1 MLIITFALLGLGVG
15 AVYTLLA
22 QGLVVI
28 YRGSGIL
35 NFAQG
40 AFAMAGAYLYEEFR
54 LLGWGFTA
62 AFITTLIAGAL
73 LGAFTHIFVM
83 RRLRS
88 ASPLMR
94 LIATLGILAVIQGVG
109 TIIYGAND
117 TFIGSS
123 ISETPIRIGSIVVP
137 QNQLWLFLI
146 AVVLTVVLSIVSHR
160 TTFGL
165 AVSAAAESE
174 EKAMAFGWSPN
185 LLATV
190 TWSVGSVLAVTAGIL
205 VVPLTGLQV
214 TNLTLIVIAAM
225 ATALLGGFTS
235 YYLTLVAGVFIGIA
249 QSEMAFYVHL
259 IGASASFPFLL
270 MVVILVIRGRGLPL
284 RSYIVERLPS
294 LGKGVPRFRTI
305 ILLTAFLALGMLT
318 FFPGSLT
325 IALGVQAVAGILLLS
340 IVVVTGFAGQLSLA
354 QFAMAGLG
362 AYIAGRLTAAQ
373 HWPFAASLVAG
384 VIGAAVIG
392 LIFGMPALRT
402 RGVNLAVLTLGL
414 GYAIN
419 QVIFQNTSITGGFTG
434 TNIGAAHFL
443 GINIDPVVHP
453 NRYSLFCLLWFVAAA
468 LAVMNLRR
476 SRAGRRMASIRSN
489 ERAAASLGVSVFGAK
504 LGAFAIASAIAGL
517 AGILMA
523 FDSYSIVY
531 AYGFDPISSL
541 TAIGNAVIGGVGY
554 TTGAIAGSGFS
565 PGGIGSLIFDHFS
578 NFDAWLALISG
589 ALLLVIILQNPDGI
603 VAELIRGPK
612 DPIAKFIR
620 KRIAS
625 RKSAREQLAYEHEQ
639 SSDGG
644 SALQSE
650 RVDAG
655 SPQWTNSPVVQT
667 QEPHNVEDRPI
678 SRVPHSAILEAQGL
692 TVRYGGVVAV
702 SSLDLTIRS
711 GEVVGLIGPNG
722 SGKTTIIDVLS
733 GYVKPTNGSIFFNGE
748 PIERLKAHQ
757 RARAGIARSFQSLEL
772 FEDLTVRENL
782 QSASDKRDLVAYASN
797 LFRPGSSA
805 LPQAAKDAVEDFH
818 LEDDLDKLPSGLS
831 YGQRRIVAIARTLC
845 TNPQILLLDEPAAG
859 LGALGR
865 NELGQ
870 LVRKMADEW
879 GLGVLLVEHDVNL
892 VMGVSDRV
900 VAIDFGVKIAEGT
913 PGEVSQNPD
922 VVSSYLGTPVNNG

>member
-1 MLIITFALLGLGVG
+1 MLVIEFALLGLGVG

-62 AFITTLIAGAL
+62 SFIASLVAGGL
-73 LGAFTHIFVM
+73 LGALTHILVM
-83 RRLRS
+83 RRLRT

-123 ISETPIRIGSIVVP
+123 ISESPIRLGSILVP

-146 AVVLTVVLSIVSHR
+146 AVVLTVVLSVVSHR

-185 LLATV
+185 LLATA
-190 TWSVGSVLAVTAGIL
+190 TWSLGSVLAVAAGIL

-235 YYLTLVAGVFIGIA
+235 YYLTLFAGIFIGVV

-284 RSYIVERLPS
+284 RSHIVEKLPS
-294 LGKGVPRFRTI
+294 LGKGIPRPRTI
-305 ILLTAFLALGMLT
+305 IFVTVFLAIGMLT

-325 IALGVQAVAGILLLS
+325 IALGIQAVAGILLLS

-362 AYIAGRLTAAQ
+362 AFIAGRLTAAQ
-373 HWPFAASLVAG
+373 HWPFEASLVAG
-384 VIGAAVIG
+384 VIGAALIG
-392 LIFGMPALRT
+392 IIFGMPALRT

-414 GYAIN
+414 GFAID
-419 QVIFQNTSITGGFTG
+419 QIIFQNTNLTGGFTG
-434 TNIGAAHFL
+434 TNVGAAHFF
-443 GINIDPVVHP
+443 GINIDPVAHT
-453 NRYSLFCLLWFVAAA
+453 NRYSLFCLLWFVAVS
-468 LAVMNLRR
+468 LAVLNLRR

-523 FDSYSIVY
+523 FNSYSIVY

-589 ALLLVIILQNPDGI
+589 ALLLIIILQNPDGI

-612 DPIAKFIR
+612 DPLGRFIQKRLKRR
-620 KRIAS
+620 KTAGV
-625 RKSAREQLAYEHEQ
+625 HFTN
-639 SSDGG
+639 
-644 SALQSE
+644 E
-650 RVDAG
+650 RVKVASSSSLQAL
-655 SPQWTNSPVVQT
+655 SPTSPNP
-667 QEPHNVEDRPI
+667 EPSTGEDRAPTR
-678 SRVPHSAILEAQGL
+678 SRPPRTAVLEARNV

-702 SSLDLTIRS
+702 SSLDLTISS

-722 SGKTTIIDVLS
+722 SGKTTIIDALS
-733 GYVKPTNGSIFFNGE
+733 GYVRPADGSILFNGE
-748 PIERLKAHQ
+748 PIEGLKAHQ
-757 RARAGIARSFQSLEL
+757 RARVGIARSFQSLEL

-782 QSASDKRDLVAYASN
+782 QSASDKRDLAAYVSN
-797 LFRPGSSA
+797 LFRPGSSV
-805 LPQAAKDAVEDFH
+805 LPEAAMNAVNDFH
-818 LEDDLDKLPSGLS
+818 LQDDLDKRPSELS
-831 YGQRRIVAIARTLC
+831 YGLRRIVAIARTLC
-845 TNPQILLLDEPAAG
+845 TEPAILLLDEPAAG
-859 LGALGR
+859 LGERGR

-870 LVRKMADEW
+870 LVRRLAGEW
-879 GLGVLLVEHDVNL
+879 GIGVLIVEHDVNL

-900 VAIDFGVKIAEGT
+900 VAIDFGVKIAEGA
-913 PGEVSQNPD
+913 PGEVSRNPE
-922 VVSSYLGTPVNNG
+922 VVSSYLGTPVNKV